1 MKVDKV
7 RSYNDGLT
15 AIAQGVR
22 MTIIPGLLETQQ
34 SHLTHTYASTH
45 LRGGAVVSLHFTKE
59 KVFTIQLNLF
69 Y

>member
-1 MKVDKV
+1 
-7 RSYNDGLT
+7 
-15 AIAQGVR
+15 

-59 KVFTIQLNLF
+59 KVSTISEDDEIKKISGGFL
-69 Y
+69 